1 MLRKNSMGGGVDV
14 VRSDEEDRADLRR
27 EWRKEPSASR
37 EKCSENVTRVFDG
50 TVKCCERSGEEG
62 NVGM

>member
-27 EWRKEPSASR
+27 EWRKEPSASG
-37 EKCSENVTRVFDG
+37 K
-50 TVKCCERSGEEG
+50 K
-62 NVGM
+62 